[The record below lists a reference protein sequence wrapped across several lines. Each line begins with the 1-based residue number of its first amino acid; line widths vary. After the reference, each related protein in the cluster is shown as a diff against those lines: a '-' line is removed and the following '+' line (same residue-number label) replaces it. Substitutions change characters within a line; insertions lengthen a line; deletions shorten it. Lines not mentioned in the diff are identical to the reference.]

1 MPSIFFQETL
11 PFDELAAVSQEFPHY
26 DILTECETPSAWS
39 SIEILYGSR
48 LDEEQLRAATRL
60 RWIHSPN
67 ADTDALCMPEIRNQ
81 GNIIIT
87 LSKGQNVPQMAE
99 FVIGGILA
107 FAKQFFHW
115 HEVPREPAEFW
126 NWPLKETIW
135 TMQKKTL
142 LQVGLGEVGSAI
154 VKMANSLG
162 MKTWGI
168 RRQLS
173 FHPDCKKTF
182 PLANLHSILP
192 VVDVV
197 AVALPKTRTEEVVFG
212 IEEFNLMKRDSIFI
226 VVGWGGAVD
235 EEALAKIAKTG
246 KFRGILLDAY
256 SRPPPPQ
263 NYPLWEVPNAI
274 LTPSVASY
282 PISEEHMSFRLF
294 RRNMRVFVAG
304 KINEMKNLVL

>member
-11 PFDELAAVSQEFPHY
+11 PFDELASISQEFPHY
-26 DILTECETPSAWS
+26 DIVTECSNASAWS
-39 SIEILYGSR
+39 EIEVLYGSR
-48 LDEEQLRAATRL
+48 IDEEELGWATRL
-60 RWIHSPN
+60 RWIHSPT
-67 ADTDALCMPEIRNQ
+67 ADTDALCMPEIQ
-81 GNIIIT
+81 KKGDILIT

-99 FVIGGILA
+99 FVIGGVLA

-115 HEVPREPAEFW
+115 PAASHDPSEFW
-126 NWPLKETIW
+126 QWPLKETVW
-135 TMQKKTL
+135 TIQKKTL
-142 LQVGLGEVGSAI
+142 LQVGLGEVGSAV

-162 MKTWGI
+162 MKTWGV
-168 RRQLS
+168 RRQRS

-182 PLANLHSILP
+182 PLENLHSLLP

-197 AVALPKTRTEEVVFG
+197 VAALRKTQTEEVVFG

-235 EEALAKIAKTG
+235 EEALAKVGKSG

-256 SRPPPPQ
+256 SRPPPPRD
-263 NYPLWEVPNAI
+263 YPLWEVPNAV

-282 PISEEHMSFRLF
+282 PISEEHIAFRLF
-294 RRNMRVFVAG
+294 RRNLRVFSVG
-304 KINEMKNLVL
+304 RINEMKNLVL